1 MKRLLGLI
9 GLTCLCVLTACFY
22 LGSDVSLV
30 IGGAGF
36 LLFCVSLLIKKSRRD
51 GTLPIA
57 GITIMLSVALFLFH
71 TGVKVYPVIDKYAGE
86 TADVVAVLK
95 QEPYYNYNSYC
106 YELDVLS
113 INGEEVDAGI
123 VLYSDEVI
131 MSKPYDVF
139 SFEAELD
146 FKESKS
152 MISRGM
158 YFNVSI
164 WDTKEVVTSSPEKK
178 PILYYISEL
187 RNELSRALY
196 LELDADTADFASAL
210 FLGDK
215 YAVDKEVKEL
225 LRMVGLSHMIVVSGL
240 HLSVMSSVADKIL
253 DHFFRK
259 RKYISAIIN
268 ILTILFYVFLT
279 GCGIPV
285 VRAAVMLIIFQIGKI
300 LGRKSDSLNSIGA
313 AALLLCVLNP
323 YSVGDV
329 GMLLSFSAT
338 IGIVLWSG
346 NISAFMYS
354 KLDRLSFTEKKFIK
368 WLKKIVVNTIS
379 ISLAAFVWTLP
390 ISILS
395 FGGFSAV
402 SVLSNLIITPALW
415 IVLILIGLC
424 VAFHFVPLLSFV
436 SGFCGLL
443 ISIYYDLFIFIC
455 GCLSSLPVSYV
466 YANKPYYYVF
476 LIIGISLFTI
486 AAFLRRK
493 SMYEFAVIAS
503 VLVLLTGSL
512 IFHINN
518 SKIVSLHIPDTG
530 EGVSVV
536 LESSEGNAVLCSSGD
551 RYATYN
557 LISSINEITPT
568 DRDVLIQIPG
578 RNSHLYSQ
586 KVMNEFDYATVLRYD
601 KDVYDI
607 QVNDEETVF
616 GGVYELYMW
625 DKVYVRIIPFD
636 EEVFEYLVIGD
647 IKILIL
653 PDNGDCGQLDA
664 SYRSADVV
672 ITTGLVDNL
681 DLIDCDTLILTGNQK
696 DAADS
701 AKLSLTP
708 KETITI
714 DDDTYIYDINI
725 R

>member
-22 LGSDVSLV
+22 LGTDISFI

-36 LLFCVSLLIKKSRRD
+36 LLFCVSVIIKKSRRD

-71 TGVKVYPVIDKYAGE
+71 TGANFYPVIDKYAGE
-86 TADVVAVLK
+86 TAYVVAVLK

-113 INGEEVDAGI
+113 INGEEADAGI

-131 MSKPYDVF
+131 MAKPYDIF
-139 SFEAELD
+139 SFESELK

-158 YFNVSI
+158 YFSVSI
-164 WDTKEVVTSSPEKK
+164 WDTNQVVTSSPEKK
-178 PILYYISEL
+178 PFLYYISEL
-187 RNELSRALY
+187 RNELTDALY

-215 YAVDKEVKEL
+215 YAVDKDVKEL
-225 LRMVGLSHMIVVSGL
+225 LRKVGLSHMIVVSGL
-240 HLSVMSSVADKIL
+240 HLSVMSSAADKVF

-268 ILTILFYVFLT
+268 IFIILFYVFLT

-285 VRAAVMLIIFQIGKI
+285 IRAAVMLIIFQIGKI
-300 LGRKSDSLNSIGA
+300 IGRKSDSLNSIGA

-338 IGIVLWSG
+338 IGIVLWSK
-346 NISAFMYS
+346 NISGFMYS
-354 KLDRLSFTEKKFIK
+354 KLDRFSFTEKKFIR
-368 WLKKIVVNTIS
+368 WIKKTVVNTVS

-424 VAFHFVPLLSFV
+424 MAFHFVPFLSFV

-443 ISIYYDLFIFIC
+443 VSWYYKLFMFIC

-476 LIIGISLFTI
+476 LIVSISLFII
-486 AAFLRRK
+486 AALLRKRFV
-493 SMYEFAVIAS
+493 YEFAVIVS

-518 SKIVSLHIPDTG
+518 SKTVSLHIPDTG
-530 EGVSVV
+530 EGISVV
-536 LESSEGNAVLCSSGD
+536 LESSDGNAVLCSSGD

-557 LISSINEITPT
+557 LISSINEITPS
-568 DRDVLIQIPG
+568 DRDVLVQIPG

-601 KDVYDI
+601 KNVYDI

-616 GGVYELYMW
+616 GGIYELYMW
-625 DKVYVRIIPFD
+625 DKAYMRMMPFG
-636 EEVFEYLVIGD
+636 EVVFEYLVVGD
-647 IKILIL
+647 TSILIL
-653 PDNGDCGQLDA
+653 PYKGDCQQLDA
-664 SYRSADVV
+664 SYRSPDIV
-672 ITTGLVDNL
+672 ITTGLADNL
-681 DLIDCDTLILTGNQK
+681 DLIHCETLIITGNQK
-696 DAADS
+696 DAADL
-701 AKLSLTP
+701 AKLSLNP
-708 KETITI
+708 KQTLTL
-714 DDDTYIYDINI
+714 DDDTYIYDIKI